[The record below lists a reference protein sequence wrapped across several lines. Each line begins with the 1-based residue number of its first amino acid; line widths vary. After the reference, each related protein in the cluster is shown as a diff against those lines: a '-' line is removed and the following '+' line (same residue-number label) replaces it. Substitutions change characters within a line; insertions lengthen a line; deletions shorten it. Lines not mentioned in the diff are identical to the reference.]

1 MQHII
6 FVVVRGHGQHNT
18 MVTQLI
24 QITFSYA
31 QVTQNFII
39 QSNQVQVFILLLLKK
54 KTVLLASVT
63 ANIEKETSMYNLST
77 PNRSDD
83 SPCLSLAIN
92 NNWVTTTFCIFAPF
106 NEILLPGNHCFHA
119 TAVRESA
126 KHDFFYIPFFY
137 KWRCN

>member
-24 QITFSYA
+24 QITFSYT

-39 QSNQVQVFILLLLKK
+39 QSNQVQVYILLLSKK

-63 ANIEKETSMYNLST
+63 ANFEKETSMYNLST
-77 PNRSDD
+77 PDRS
-83 SPCLSLAIN
+83 P
-92 NNWVTTTFCIFAPF
+92 WQ
-106 NEILLPGNHCFHA
+106 
-119 TAVRESA
+119 
-126 KHDFFYIPFFY
+126 
-137 KWRCN
+137 

>member
-24 QITFSYA
+24 DNLLLCSGHTKFHNSKQSGAGFH
-31 QVTQNFII
+31 FII
-39 QSNQVQVFILLLLKK
+39 IEKK

-63 ANIEKETSMYNLST
+63 ANIEKETFMYNLST

-92 NNWVTTTFCIFAPF
+92 NN
-106 NEILLPGNHCFHA
+106 
-119 TAVRESA
+119 
-126 KHDFFYIPFFY
+126 
-137 KWRCN
+137 

>member
-24 QITFSYA
+24 DNLLLCSDHTKFHNSKQSGPGFD
-31 QVTQNFII
+31 FII
-39 QSNQVQVFILLLLKK
+39 NEK

-63 ANIEKETSMYNLST
+63 ANIQKETSMYNLST

-92 NNWVTTTFCIFAPF
+92 NN
-106 NEILLPGNHCFHA
+106 
-119 TAVRESA
+119 
-126 KHDFFYIPFFY
+126 
-137 KWRCN
+137 